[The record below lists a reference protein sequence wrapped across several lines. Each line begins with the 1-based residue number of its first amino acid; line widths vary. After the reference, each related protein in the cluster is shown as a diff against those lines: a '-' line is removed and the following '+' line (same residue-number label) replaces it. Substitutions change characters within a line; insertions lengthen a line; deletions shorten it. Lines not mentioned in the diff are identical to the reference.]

1 MSAPSIPSTMRAVGL
16 HAHLPIDD
24 PASLVDLVVPVPTI
38 AGHDLL
44 VHVHAVSVNP
54 VDYKIRSPSGQA
66 PLTAPKILGYD
77 AAGVVVAVGPD
88 TSLFK
93 VGDEVF
99 YAGTWTRNGTNAE
112 YHAVDE
118 RIVGRKPAS
127 LSFADAAALPLT
139 SITAWEALFHR
150 LGVPTSSAGAA
161 TPSTKKNASVLI
173 LNGAGGV
180 GSIAIQLAK
189 QLTDLTVIATA
200 SRPESE
206 AWVKD
211 LGADHVVNHRGD
223 IVSQLSALGF
233 PQVDYILVFT
243 DLPPHFDT
251 IIEVI
256 KPQGKICAILPPHEN
271 LPFQKLFAKSV
282 TFVWELMFTRAI
294 FTTDDIIEQHHLLNQ
309 VSALVD
315 AKRLRTTVGKTFG
328 TINAANLKLA
338 HAALEAGNAVGKV
351 VLSGF

>member
-77 AAGVVVAVGPD
+77 AAGVVVAVGSD
-88 TSLFK
+88 ASLFK

-161 TPSTKKNASVLI
+161 TTSTKKNASVLI
-173 LNGAGGV
+173 LNG
-180 GSIAIQLAK
+180 
-189 QLTDLTVIATA
+189 
-200 SRPESE
+200 
-206 AWVKD
+206 
-211 LGADHVVNHRGD
+211 
-223 IVSQLSALGF
+223 
-233 PQVDYILVFT
+233 
-243 DLPPHFDT
+243 
-251 IIEVI
+251 
-256 KPQGKICAILPPHEN
+256 
-271 LPFQKLFAKSV
+271 
-282 TFVWELMFTRAI
+282 
-294 FTTDDIIEQHHLLNQ
+294 
-309 VSALVD
+309 
-315 AKRLRTTVGKTFG
+315 
-328 TINAANLKLA
+328 
-338 HAALEAGNAVGKV
+338 
-351 VLSGF
+351 

>member
-1 MSAPSIPSTMRAVGL
+1 MSSSSPCR
-16 HAHLPIDD
+16 
-24 PASLVDLVVPVPTI
+24 
-38 AGHDLL
+38 
-44 VHVHAVSVNP
+44 VNNP
-54 VDYKIRSPSGQA
+54 LDCKIRRTSGKVPHWSPKV
-66 PLTAPKILGYD
+66 LDYD
-77 AAGVVVAVGPD
+77 VAGVVFAVEPD
-88 TSLFK
+88 ASVFK
-93 VGDEVF
+93 VGDDVF

-118 RIVGRKPAS
+118 RIVGRKPAF

-161 TPSTKKNASVLI
+161 THSTKKNASVLI

-256 KPQGKICAILPPHEN
+256 KPQGKICAIASFQDN

-282 TFVWELMFTRAI
+282 TFVWELMFTRAV
-294 FTTDDIIEQHHLLNQ
+294 FNTEDIIEQHRLLNQ

-338 HAALEAGNAVGKV
+338 HAALEAGTVVGKV